1 MKSFRLQKNY
11 LIRARKPTKRF
22 SNSPTIT
29 NEISMDYTSND
40 KNKVRKVSN
49 MSDGMRVEPWA
60 TQDEPGFTK
69 HLF

>member
-11 LIRARKPTKRF
+11 LIRARKPTKRYP
-22 SNSPTIT
+22 NSSIR
-29 NEISMDYTSND
+29 NEISMDYTNNERS
-40 KNKVRKVSN
+40 KVRKTSN